1 MAAEAPVREP
11 APAKIN
17 LYLHVTGQRP
27 DGYHL
32 LDSLVVFANTGDRL
46 EAIPADTLKLTHRG
60 PFADALPDPDR
71 NLVMRAAHE
80 MREAFGI
87 SAGAHL
93 TLFKNLPVAS
103 GIGGGSADAAAAM
116 RALMRLWQI
125 NPEDGKIG
133 KIALSLGA
141 DVPVCLINRPA
152 VMRGIGEELTLIP
165 AFPELP
171 MVLVN
176 PGVGVSTPTVFKA
189 RRGDFSPP
197 IDWSADATGIQAST
211 AVLDALQQTSND
223 LQSPAIT
230 LTPVIGEVLTALGE
244 QAGVRLVRMSGS
256 GATCFALFEDDAAA
270 HAAAHA
276 IADAHP
282 GWWVQ
287 AAQIYGT

>member
-32 LDSLVVFANTGDRL
+32 LDSLVVFANTGDRM
-46 EAIPADTLKLTHRG
+46 EAAPPDSLSLTYQG
-60 PFADALPDPDR
+60 PFADALPDPDG
-71 NLVMRAAHE
+71 NLVMQAARD
-80 MREAFGI
+80 MADAFGI
-87 SAGAHL
+87 SEGAHL

-116 RALMRLWQI
+116 RALMRPWQI

-141 DVPVCLINRPA
+141 DVPVCLISRPA
-152 VMRGIGEELTLIP
+152 VMRGVGEDLSLIP

-171 MVLVN
+171 MILVN

-189 RRGDFSPP
+189 RHGDFSRPV
-197 IDWSADATGIQAST
+197 DWPANGGGTEAQAT
-211 AVLDALQQTSND
+211 VLAALQQTAND
-223 LQSPAIT
+223 LQAPAIT
-230 LTPVIGEVLTALGE
+230 LTPVIGEVLAALGE
-244 QAGVRLVRMSGS
+244 QAGARLVRMSGS
-256 GATCFALFEDDAAA
+256 GATCFALFDDDSAA

-276 IADAHP
+276 IADTHP

-287 AAQIYGT
+287 AAQIYAT